1 MVSLEIFVAGI
12 AAALLLS
19 KTHLAL
25 GIGAIVLLIALLAF
39 LFLYRSKF
47 GPKIMSWMQHRKRR
61 DLEENPE
68 SGIARFKEM
77 WFTPKLA
84 SGEDDA
90 HLPGAPPHIKGMAIM
105 NRHAGPITCNCHSCG
120 TSVTMPFRCKFCG
133 LRFCD
138 THRLPEAHDCAG
150 LTRLRR
156 DRGGGGGR
164 KNSE

>member
-1 MVSLEIFVAGI
+1 MVSLEILVAGI

-19 KTHLAL
+19 KTHLAFGL
-25 GIGAIVLLIALLAF
+25 GAMVLLIALLAF
-39 LFLYRSKF
+39 LFIYRGKF
-47 GPKIMSWMQHRKRR
+47 GPKIASWMQHRKRR
-61 DLEENPE
+61 DDEENPDE
-68 SGIARFKEM
+68 RGIARFKDM

-90 HLPGAPPHIKGMAIM
+90 HLPSASPHVKETM
-105 NRHAGPITCNCHSCG
+105 NRHVGPITCNCHSCG

-138 THRLPEAHDCAG
+138 THRLPEAHECAG

-156 DRGGGGGR
+156 DRDGGGR
-164 KNSE
+164 KHSE